1 MHSLVHKQVQ
11 KAEARHKLSQEL
23 LTYHM
28 TVRDEDVDQ
37 LRDTMLNVGESTM
50 PDIPTFS
57 TFEYNPRDTERSIT
71 AMLSLRMFHDLNF
84 MSTFKMR
91 EEKVARFMLI
101 VQKGY
106 RDTIPYH
113 NWTHAFS
120 VAHFSYTLMMNL
132 KLVERNIL
140 RWLIHIYRDSFFG
153 KVFNHVL
160 YYTVI

>member
-28 TVRDEDVDQ
+28 TVRDEDVDV
-37 LRDTMLNVGESTM
+37 LRETMLSADTAM
-50 PDIPTFS
+50 PDVPQFS
-57 TFEYNPRDTERSIT
+57 TFDYNPRDTERSIT
-71 AMLSLRMFHDLNF
+71 AMLSMRMFRDLNF

-140 RWLIHIYRDSFFG
+140 RYTFVWL
-153 KVFNHVL
+153 
-160 YYTVI
+160 